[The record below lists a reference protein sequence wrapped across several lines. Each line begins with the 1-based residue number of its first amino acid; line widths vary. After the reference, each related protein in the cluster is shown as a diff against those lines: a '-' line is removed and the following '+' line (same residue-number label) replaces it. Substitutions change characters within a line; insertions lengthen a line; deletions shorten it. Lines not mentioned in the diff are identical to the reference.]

1 MKRTLAML
9 LAVVMMV
16 GLMAGCG
23 GTEESAAPESTAP
36 EGESTAPES
45 TEPEASTWAPEDDLV
60 IYVGAAAGGD
70 TDANARMLAQY
81 LSEYAGINI
90 AITNVTG
97 GSGLNAMEE
106 VQGMELDGNTAFFGH
121 TEALIPEIADMCD
134 YTFMDAF
141 TIAGVC
147 IMANTTLLC
156 VHRDNPDYQTLD
168 ELIAYAK
175 EHPGEV
181 EFANSTG
188 GYPHLIGLALEEAAG
203 IDLNLVEVGGNNEK
217 KTALAGQ
224 QTDVINIEYGIVK
237 DYIDSGEFVPIALLT
252 EERNEQFPDIPTA
265 KEQGVDLV
273 MGKFFYLAFPKGVPQ
288 EVIDYYEKAL
298 EEIVANPDFVD
309 DCKATYFLDATYMNS
324 EDGMAYAQ
332 SVYDELNQFKDQFIA
347 G

>member
-9 LAVVMMV
+9 LALVMML

-23 GTEESAAPESTAP
+23 GEKAPESTAP
-36 EGESTAPES
+36 ESQAPES
-45 TEPEASTWAPEDDLV
+45 QAPESEAPEANDWAPEDDLV
-60 IYVGAAAGGD
+60 IYVGAGAGGD
-70 TDANARMLAQY
+70 TDANARMLAEY

-90 AITNVTG
+90 AITNVKG

-106 VQGMELDGNTAFFGH
+106 VQGMEPDGNTAFFGH

-141 TIAGVC
+141 NIAGVC
-147 IMANTTLLC
+147 IKANTTLLC
-156 VHRDNPDYQTLD
+156 IHKDNPNYQTLP
-168 ELIAYAK
+168 ELVEYAK
-175 EHPGEV
+175 AHPGEV

-203 IDLNLVEVGGNNEK
+203 IDMNFVEVGGNNDK

-237 DYIDSGEFVPIALLT
+237 DYIDSGEFLPIALLT

-273 MGKFFYLAFPKGVPQ
+273 MGKFFYLAFAKDVPA
-288 EVIDYYEKAL
+288 EVVSYYEKAL
-298 EEIVANPDFVD
+298 EEIVANPDFIA

-324 EDGMAYAQ
+324 ADGMDYANG
-332 SVYDELNQFKDQFIA
+332 VYEELNQFKEQFIA